1 MEAEQR
7 GDFDLAELLIRY
19 GAYAGG
25 GA

>member
-7 GDFDLAELLIRY
+7 GDLDLAELLIRH